1 MKIDIKSL
9 IIGALSALCLVLLIG
24 AKSTS
29 SQQNAPVSQD
39 SPVSQDVPKKF
50 VTEITDLSG
59 NKLRGTIVESSD
71 THIVLSI
78 ERTDKTVRI
87 PRGGIQSIEEIE
99 VIEMNNYDIPLKE
112 LKENGRYQVAIS
124 TLPGTLV
131 DMIFQQ
137 IIDTRTGDIKRSV
150 TYTPVYFTQI
160 SEWAKQREQELTN
173 KHK

>member
-24 AKSTS
+24 AKSTP

-39 SPVSQDVPKKF
+39 APKKS
-50 VTEITDLSG
+50 VTEIIDLSG

-160 SEWAKQREQELTN
+160 NEWAKQREQELTN